1 MEKMQTDS
9 PMPPYIPYPCFLKKI
24 PISDT
29 ARLVYAH
36 LLGRA
41 QLSRKNHWTDSTG
54 VYVLYPITALANDC
68 GKCPMTVK
76 NALKALE
83 DQNLIARK
91 RMGVGRANKIYVHVP
106 RQASCPP
113 QGQAPV
119 PHVDIPLSGNYNREM
134 LDSNYSFREGE
145 SL

>member
-1 MEKMQTDS
+1 MKTMQTDS
-9 PMPPYIPYPCFLKKI
+9 SMPTYIPYPCFLRTM

-41 QLSRKNHWTDSTG
+41 QLSRKNHWTDATG
-54 VYVLYPITALANDC
+54 VYVRYPIASLAKDC

-76 NALKALE
+76 TALKALE
-83 DQNLIARK
+83 EQDLITRR

-106 RQASCPP
+106 QPAGCPP
-113 QGQAPV
+113 EGQFPV
-119 PHVDIPLSGNYNREM
+119 PPVDSPLSGNNKKEI
-134 LDSNYSFREGE
+134 LDSKYCFQEGE

>member
-9 PMPPYIPYPCFLKKI
+9 PMPSYIPYPHFLRKVS
-24 PISDT
+24 ISDT

-41 QLSRKNHWTDSTG
+41 QLSRKNHWTDATG
-54 VYVLYPITALANDC
+54 VYVLYPIATLAKDC

-76 NALKALE
+76 TALKALE
-83 DQNLIARK
+83 EQDLITRR
-91 RMGVGRANKIYVHVP
+91 RMGVGRANKIYVHIP
-106 RQASCPP
+106 QQASCPP
-113 QGQAPV
+113 QGQPPV
-119 PHVDIPLSGNYNREM
+119 PHVDSPLSGNNNREI
-134 LDSNYSFREGE
+134 LDPNYSFREGE

>member
-9 PMPPYIPYPCFLKKI
+9 PMPSYIPYPCFLRRV

-41 QLSRKNHWTDSTG
+41 QLSRKNHWADGTG
-54 VYVLYPITALANDC
+54 VYVLYPITDLANDC

-76 NALKALE
+76 TALKVLE
-83 DQNLIARK
+83 DQNLITRK
-91 RMGVGRANKIYVHVP
+91 RMGVGRANKIYVHIP

-113 QGQAPV
+113 EGQPPV
-119 PHVDIPLSGNYNREM
+119 YHEDSSLSGNNNREI
-134 LDSNYSFREGE
+134 LDPNYAFGEGD